1 MKKLKFTDF
10 LIKLNKELSQVQSLI
25 GKPLSEYSVLD
36 CNNIEEVI
44 EKLESIG
51 FVDPKTFIIGAL
63 VDLK

>member
-10 LIKLNKELSQVQSLI
+10 LIKLNKDLSQVQSLI

-44 EKLESIG
+44 EKLESVG
-51 FVDPKTFIIGAL
+51 FRDPKLIIIKAL
-63 VDLK
+63 VEIQ